1 MSTYDDIVDDAVDHP
16 LPPEPPVPY
25 LNLVDHEGWAMLT
38 PESNATDAMFT
49 GRWIKT
55 EQPFDVEAI
64 R

>member
-1 MSTYDDIVDDAVDHP
+1 MSTYDEIREDVEDHP

-38 PESNATDAMFT
+38 PENNATDAMFT
-49 GRWIKT
+49 QRYIQAAEPW
-55 EQPFDVEAI
+55 DVREI